1 MREKE
6 KKVKLLEHSG
16 KSLAGNQHV
25 EGAFVVDGDED
36 NLFLVTV
43 EACAEDEGTVSNLI
57 EIN

>member
-1 MREKE
+1 MEN
-6 KKVKLLEHSG
+6 SG